1 MTVILVRHA
10 ESEGNVGGM
19 IQGWTD
25 MRLTEAGVGQAR
37 SVAKRLAALPIVAQ
51 PIVAVYTSP
60 LARAHQT
67 ASGIAEALGLGLIE
81 EPDLRERNYGRAQGL
96 TWADAAARWPLGEA
110 SHHRD
115 WAMAVPEVE
124 SLAGLRRRAVGVVN
138 ALLDRHVDETVVCV
152 SHGGT
157 LVQIIAHLF
166 GLPEDV
172 WPRIRMSN
180 TSLTIVEGDSAS
192 PVVRTL
198 NDICHL
204 EDQARASTLAL

>member
-25 MRLTEAGVGQAR
+25 LRLTEAGEAQAQM
-37 SVAKRLAALPIVAQ
+37 VARRFAGADVAAI
-51 PIVAVYTSP
+51 YTSP
-60 LARAHQT
+60 LLRARST
-67 ASGIAEALGLGLIE
+67 AAPIAEVLGLELVE
-81 EPDLRERNYGRAQGL
+81 VPDLRERNYGQAQGL
-96 TWADAAARWPLGEA
+96 TWTEAAARWPLGEA
-110 SHHRD
+110 AHHRD

-124 SLAGLRRRAVGVVN
+124 SLAGLRRRSVAVVN
-138 ALLDRHVDETVVCV
+138 ALLDRHEGETALVV

-180 TSLTIVEGDSAS
+180 TSVTVVGGSAS
-192 PVVRTL
+192 QPRVSML

-204 EDQARASTLAL
+204 DDRARASTLAL

>member
-25 MRLTEAGVGQAR
+25 LRLTEAGEAQAQM
-37 SVAKRLAALPIVAQ
+37 VARRFAGADVAAI
-51 PIVAVYTSP
+51 YTSP
-60 LARAHQT
+60 LLRARST
-67 ASGIAEALGLGLIE
+67 AAPIAEVLGLELVE
-81 EPDLRERNYGRAQGL
+81 VPDLRERNYGQAQGL
-96 TWADAAARWPLGEA
+96 TWAEAAARWPLGEA
-110 SHHRD
+110 AHHRD

-124 SLAGLRRRAVGVVN
+124 SLAGLRRRSVAVVN
-138 ALLDRHVDETVVCV
+138 ALLDRHEGETALVV

-180 TSLTIVEGDSAS
+180 TSVTVVGGSAS
-192 PVVRTL
+192 QPRVSML

-204 EDQARASTLAL
+204 DDRARASTLAL

>member
-25 MRLTEAGVGQAR
+25 MQLTEAGVGQAQA
-37 SVAKRLAALPIVAQ
+37 VARRLATE
-51 PIVAVYTSP
+51 PIVAVYSSP
-60 LARAHQT
+60 LARARRT
-67 ASGIAEALGLGLIE
+67 AGSVAEALGLEVIE
-81 EPDLRERNYGRAQGL
+81 EPDLRERNYGQAQGL
-96 TWADAAARWPLGEA
+96 TWADAAVRWPLGEA
-110 SHHRD
+110 SYHRD
-115 WAMAVPEVE
+115 WAMAVPDVE
-124 SLAGLRRRAVGVVN
+124 SLAGLRRRAVGVVS
-138 ALLDRHVDETVVCV
+138 AILDRHVDETVVCV

-157 LVQIIAHLF
+157 LVQVIAHLF

-180 TSLTIVEGDSAS
+180 TSLTIVEGDSTQ

>member
-10 ESEGNVGGM
+10 ESEGNVGGV

-25 MRLTEAGVGQAR
+25 MRLTEAGLEQVQ
-37 SVAKRLAALPIVAQ
+37 SVAARLAGEPIA
-51 PIVAVYTSP
+51 AVYTSP
-60 LARAHQT
+60 LYRARETARA
-67 ASGIAEALGLGLIE
+67 IAEALGHGLIE
-81 EPDLRERNYGRAQGL
+81 EPDLRERNYGQAQGL
-96 TWADAAARWPLGEA
+96 TWTEAAARWPLGEA
-110 SHHRD
+110 SYHRD
-115 WAMAVPEVE
+115 WAMAVPDVE
-124 SLAGLRRRAVGVVN
+124 SLPSLRRRSVAVVN
-138 ALLDRHVDETVVCV
+138 AILDRHVDETVVCV

-166 GLPEDV
+166 GLPEDA

-180 TSLTIVEGDSAS
+180 TSLTIVEGDSTS

>member
-10 ESEGNVGGM
+10 ESEGNISGV

-25 MRLTEAGVGQAR
+25 LRLTDEGVQQAGMVAR
-37 SVAKRLAALPIVAQ
+37 RFAGQ
-51 PIVAVYTSP
+51 PITAVYTSP
-60 LARAHQT
+60 LLRARET
-67 ASGIAEALGLGLIE
+67 ARPIAEALGRTLVEDEG
-81 EPDLRERNYGRAQGL
+81 LRERFYGQAQGL
-96 TWADAAARWPLGEA
+96 TWTQAAERWPLGEA

-115 WAMAVPEVE
+115 WAMVVPEVE
-124 SLAGLRRRAVGVVN
+124 SLAALRRRSVAVVSR
-138 ALLDRHVDETVVCV
+138 LLDEHSGDNAIVV

-180 TSLTIVEGDSAS
+180 TSVTVIEGDAAH

-204 EDQARASTLAL
+204 EDRARASTLAL

>member
-1 MTVILVRHA
+1 VTVILVRHA

-25 MRLTEAGVGQAR
+25 LRLTSVGEEQAAL
-37 SVAKRLAALPIVAQ
+37 VARRLAGERIA
-51 PIVAVYTSP
+51 AVYTSP
-60 LARAHQT
+60 LLRARET
-67 ASGIAEALGLGLIE
+67 ARPIAEALGHDLVE
-81 EPDLRERNYGRAQGL
+81 EPDLRERFYGRAQGL
-96 TWADAAARWPLGEA
+96 TWTEAAERWPLGEA
-110 SHHRD
+110 AHHRD

-124 SLAGLRRRAVGVVN
+124 SLAGLRRRSVAVVN

-180 TSLTIVEGDSAS
+180 TSLTRVEGDSS
-192 PVVRTL
+192 RPVVRTL

-204 EDQARASTLAL
+204 ADRARASTLAL

>member
-25 MRLTEAGVGQAR
+25 LRLTDAGIEQAR
-37 SVAKRLAALPIVAQ
+37 LVARRFEGAPLA
-51 PIVAVYTSP
+51 AVYTSP
-60 LARAHQT
+60 LYRARET
-67 ASGIAEALGLGLIE
+67 ARPIAEALGLDLVE
-81 EPDLRERNYGRAQGL
+81 EDDLRERFYGRAQGL
-96 TWADAAARWPLGEA
+96 TWTEAAERWPLGQAE
-110 SHHRD
+110 HHRD

-124 SLAGLRRRAVGVVN
+124 ALAALRRRSVAVVN
-138 ALLDRHVDETVVCV
+138 RLLDRHEGEAAIVV

-157 LVQIIAHLF
+157 LVQVIAHLF

-172 WPRIRMSN
+172 WPRVRMSN
-180 TSLTIVEGDSAS
+180 TSVTVVEGSS
-192 PVVRTL
+192 IRPVVRLL

-204 EDQARASTLAL
+204 DDRARASTLTL

>member
-1 MTVILVRHA
+1 VTVILVRHA

-25 MRLTEAGVGQAR
+25 LRLTAVGEAQAQL
-37 SVAKRLAALPIVAQ
+37 VARRLAGEPVA
-51 PIVAVYTSP
+51 AVYTSP
-60 LARAHQT
+60 LYRARET
-67 ASGIAEALGLGLIE
+67 ARPIASALGHGLIE
-81 EPDLRERNYGRAQGL
+81 EPDLRERYYGQAQGL
-96 TWADAAARWPLGEA
+96 TWTQAAERWPLGEA
-110 SHHRD
+110 SYHRD

-138 ALLDRHVDETVVCV
+138 GLLDRHVDETVVCV

-180 TSLTIVEGDSAS
+180 TSLTIVEGDSTR

-204 EDQARASTLAL
+204 EDKARASTLAL

>member
-25 MRLTEAGVGQAR
+25 RRLTEAGKAQAQM
-37 SVAKRLAALPIVAQ
+37 VARRFAGADVAAI
-51 PIVAVYTSP
+51 YTSP
-60 LARAHQT
+60 LLRARST
-67 ASGIAEALGLGLIE
+67 AAPIAEVLGLELVE
-81 EPDLRERNYGRAQGL
+81 MPDLRERNYGQAQGL
-96 TWADAAARWPLGEA
+96 TWAEAAARWPLGEA
-110 SHHRD
+110 AHHRD

-124 SLAGLRRRAVGVVN
+124 SLAGLRRRSVAVVN
-138 ALLDRHVDETVVCV
+138 ALLDRHEGETALVV

-180 TSLTIVEGDSAS
+180 TSVTVVGGSAS
-192 PVVRTL
+192 QPRVSML

-204 EDQARASTLAL
+204 DDRARASTLAL

>member
-25 MRLTEAGVGQAR
+25 LRLTEAGEAQAQM
-37 SVAKRLAALPIVAQ
+37 VARRFAGADVAAI
-51 PIVAVYTSP
+51 YTSP
-60 LARAHQT
+60 LLRARST
-67 ASGIAEALGLGLIE
+67 AAPIAEVLGLELVE
-81 EPDLRERNYGRAQGL
+81 MPDLRERNYGQAQGL
-96 TWADAAARWPLGEA
+96 TWAEAAARWPLGEA
-110 SHHRD
+110 AHHRD

-124 SLAGLRRRAVGVVN
+124 SLAGLRRRSVAVVN
-138 ALLDRHVDETVVCV
+138 ALLDRHEGETALVV

-180 TSLTIVEGDSAS
+180 TSVTVVGGSAS
-192 PVVRTL
+192 QPRVSML

-204 EDQARASTLAL
+204 DDRARASTLAL